1 MKKAEALFQAHVR
14 ILGCIVCRLHL
25 GLFSPCEIHHCLSGG
40 RRRGEMFVL
49 GLCVPHHRG
58 GRDDEECVSRD
69 HNQRRFEAAYG
80 TEESLLKKTIELVR
94 EREAMTV

>member
-1 MKKAEALFQAHVR
+1 MKKAEAAFQSKVR
-14 ILGCIVCRLHL
+14 ELGCIACRASLNV
-25 GLFSPCEIHHCLSGG
+25 FSPCEIHHMLSGG

-58 GRDDEECVSRD
+58 GRDDDECVSRD

-80 TEESLLKKTIELVR
+80 TEESLLAKTRELVR